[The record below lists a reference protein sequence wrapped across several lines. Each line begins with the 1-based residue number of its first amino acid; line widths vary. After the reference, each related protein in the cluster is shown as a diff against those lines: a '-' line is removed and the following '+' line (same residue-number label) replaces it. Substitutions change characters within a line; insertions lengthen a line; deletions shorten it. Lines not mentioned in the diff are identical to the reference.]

1 LLQQT
6 IDILNY
12 ALVDGSL
19 FGVDFA
25 VTVLDVGF
33 WGTFAVLVVLAA
45 RRRSVTIWPLLALGL
60 LLAYNR
66 VATQD
71 FFHLQIR
78 ADHLYGSLIDILN
91 RGAPVMLVAMGMTL
105 VIATGGIDLS
115 VGAVLAISGS
125 LSAMMIA
132 AGQTDV
138 AVIVGAA
145 LLLCVVLGAWN
156 GVLVSRFGVQ
166 PIVAT
171 LILMVAGRGI
181 AQLITDGK
189 IITFQHESFSFIGG
203 GYVLGMPFTV
213 MIVLAMLAV
222 TAAMTRLTAM
232 GMFIESAGD
241 NETASRYSGVKV
253 RWTKTFAYAFSGLCA
268 GVAGLIIA
276 ADIKAA
282 DANNAGLYLELDAIL
297 AVVIGG
303 TALTGGRFHLL
314 GSLLG
319 ALIIQTLTT
328 TILSRDV
335 DPQYVLVVKALV
347 VLVVCLV
354 QSPALRQMVARGFRR
369 AMASAKKSPRTGE
382 GRA

>member
-1 LLQQT
+1 MLQT
-6 IDILNY
+6 IVDILNH
-12 ALVDGSL
+12 ALVGGNL
-19 FGVDFA
+19 FGQDFA

-33 WGTFAVLVVLAA
+33 WGVFAVLVVLAA

-66 VATQD
+66 FATEG

-91 RGAPVMLVAMGMTL
+91 RGAPVMLAAMGMTL
-105 VIATGGIDLS
+105 VIATGGVDLS

-156 GVLVSRFGVQ
+156 GVLVSCFGVQ

-213 MIVLAMLAV
+213 TVVLVMLAV

-253 RWTKTFAYAFSGLCA
+253 RWTKTFVYAFSGLCA

-297 AVVIGG
+297 SVVIGG
-303 TALTGGRFHLL
+303 TLLAGGRFHLL

-328 TILSRDV
+328 MILSRDV

-354 QSPALRQMVARGFRR
+354 QSPALRQMVGKGLGCAL
-369 AMASAKKSPRTGE
+369 ASAKKSPKTGE